1 MFLNKLG
8 KKGYE
13 VTNGPGKW
21 TKAFNIPRAIDGATL
36 NDCRLSIDTK
46 NRKYPKDIIASPL
59 IIFQIKVI
67 GHINL
72 YVTQ

>member
-1 MFLNKLG
+1 MFRNRG

-36 NDCRLSIDTK
+36 NDCRLSIDTLRIDNILK
-46 NRKYPKDIIASPL
+46 ILLLVHESV
-59 IIFQIKVI
+59 FQIKVI